1 MVVRYAFGMKKDS
14 PIFILLDGNALIHR
28 AYHALPPLTSKSG
41 ELVNAVYG
49 VALTLL
55 SVLEKF
61 HPEYIAASFDLA
73 GPTFRHEK
81 FADYKATRVKA
92 PDELYAQIPRVK
104 ELVRAFN
111 IPIYEQQGFEADDC
125 VGTLARQATEN
136 DSDIQTII
144 VTGDNDALQ
153 LVNDR
158 VRVFALRKGV
168 KDTVLYDEAGV
179 VAKYGFSPRTLIEF
193 KGLRGDASDNIPGV
207 HGIGEKGAT
216 ELLKKFETLE
226 NVYAHL
232 DELSLSVRTKL
243 EAGRE
248 SAFLSRE
255 LGTIDTSAPVA
266 LDLDACRTRDFDR
279 SAVEALFRE
288 LGFFSLVKKIPG
300 SETSLSGDTNGAETK
315 KSTGNIL
322 TKQKD
327 RELFFDRC
335 HDAERIAFLI
345 LPEKGT
351 LFQTS
356 AFECDI
362 AFVRKEETESARI
375 SYDSESRKLFKEF
388 FESDVPKTTYDAKSA
403 MKILETVGIDLRGV
417 DFDCLL
423 AGYLLN
429 AGGSISLSALSLEY
443 LGRALSSDAD
453 ARAET
458 FFALREKLLEKM
470 KEIGKEQKEGKTV
483 FDVFSQIEMPLV
495 PILRGMERVGIRL
508 NGSILTT
515 LAREMEKEI
524 GEIQKEIFTLAGREF
539 NVSSPKQLSEVLFVE
554 LKIPTTNLKRTK
566 TNVSTA
572 SSELE
577 KLKKDFPIVSLVEE
591 YRERSKL
598 KNTYLD
604 VLPRLADARGR
615 IHTTFQ
621 QAVAATGRLSSSDPN
636 LQNIPIRSEWG
647 ERIRSAFVASPGKLL
662 VGADYSQIEL
672 RVAAHLS
679 GDTEMC
685 AAFGR
690 GEDIHRRTASLV
702 YDISPDNVTDEM
714 RRKAKAFNFGIIYGM
729 GSYGLSQS
737 AGMTRDES
745 ATFIQE
751 YLEHFSGIRKFME
764 DMKTFA
770 REKGYVETEL
780 GRRRFL
786 PEITSDNKQIA
797 AAAERMAI
805 NMPVQ
810 GLEADIVK
818 LAMIAADKLIREH
831 FSEKAVLL
839 LQIHD
844 ELIFEVEESVA
855 PVFAHEIKGVMESVY
870 TLCVPLVAEVS
881 VGKNWGEI

>member
-1 MVVRYAFGMKKDS
+1 MKET
-14 PIFILLDGNALIHR
+14 PTTLVILDGNALIHR

-55 SVLEKF
+55 SVLDRF
-61 HPEYIAASFDLA
+61 HPDYIAASFDLA

-81 FADYKATRVKA
+81 FTDYKATRVKA

-111 IPIYEQQGFEADDC
+111 IPIYEKEGFEADDC
-125 VGTLARQATEN
+125 VGTLVRQATEL
-136 DSDIQTII
+136 DAALRAII

-153 LVNDR
+153 LVSDR
-158 VRVFALRKGV
+158 VNVFALRKGV
-168 KDTVLYDEAGV
+168 KDTVLYDESGV
-179 VAKYGFSPRTLIEF
+179 VAKYGFLPKTLIEF

-207 HGIGEKGAT
+207 RGIGEKGAT
-216 ELLKKFETLE
+216 ELLKKYGTLE
-226 NVYAHL
+226 AIYEHL
-232 DELSLSVRTKL
+232 DDLSPSVRAKL
-243 EAGRE
+243 ESGSE
-248 SAFLSRE
+248 SAFLSRD
-255 LGTIDTSAPVA
+255 LGTIDTNAPIT
-266 LDLDACRTRDFDR
+266 LDLEACRMRDFDR
-279 SAVEALFRE
+279 KAVEEFFRE
-288 LGFFSLVKKIPG
+288 LGFFSLIKKIPG
-300 SETSLSGDTNGAETK
+300 NGTGSSEEGVDTGKA
-315 KSTGNIL
+315 SGNIL
-322 TKQKD
+322 AKQKE
-327 RELFFDRC
+327 RELFFEQC
-335 HDAERIAFLI
+335 ASAERVSFLI

-356 AFECDI
+356 VFACDI
-362 AFVRKEETESARI
+362 TFAKKNERGTARI
-375 SYDSESRKLFKEF
+375 VFDAESRKFFKTF
-388 FESDVPKTTYDAKSA
+388 FESVIPKTTYDAKAA
-403 MKILETVGIDLRGV
+403 MKILETVGIELRQV

-429 AGGSISLSALSLEY
+429 AGGMVSLSALAIEY
-443 LGRALSSDAD
+443 AGDVESADTEGSSALVH
-453 ARAET
+453 T
-458 FFALREKLLEKM
+458 LRERLLGKLR
-470 KEIGKEQKEGKTV
+470 EIAREQKAGKTIL
-483 FDVFSQIEMPLV
+483 DIFSRVEMPLIE
-495 PILRGMERVGIRL
+495 ILRGMERAGVRL

-515 LAREMEKEI
+515 LSKEMEKEI

-539 NVSSPKQLSEVLFVE
+539 NVGSPKQLSEMLFAE

-566 TNVSTA
+566 TGVSTA

-577 KLKKDFPIVSLVEE
+577 KLKDGYPIVALVEQ
-591 YRERSKL
+591 YRERTKL

-604 VLPRLADARGR
+604 VLPRLVDSESRL
-615 IHTTFQ
+615 HTTFG
-621 QAVAATGRLSSSDPN
+621 QATAATGRLSSADPN

-647 ERIRSAFVASPGKLL
+647 ERIRSAFVASPGMLL

-679 GDTEMC
+679 NDAEMC
-685 AAFGR
+685 AAFRR

-702 YDISPDNVTDEM
+702 YDVSPESVTDEM

-737 AGMTRDES
+737 AGMTRDE
-745 ATFIQE
+745 AGKFIEE
-751 YLEHFSGIRKFME
+751 YLDHFSGIRTFME
-764 DMKTFA
+764 SMKAFA
-770 REKGYVETEL
+770 LEKGYVETEL

-786 PEITSDNKQIA
+786 PEIASDNRQVVA
-797 AAAERMAI
+797 SAERMAI

-818 LAMIAADKLIREH
+818 LAMIAVDAFIRDR
-831 FSEKAVLL
+831 FAGKATLL

-855 PVFAHEIKGVMESVY
+855 PVFAHEIKVVMESAY
-870 TLCVPLVAEVS
+870 TLRVPLVADVS
-881 VGKNWGEI
+881 IGKNWGEI

>member
-1 MVVRYAFGMKKDS
+1 MLLRMDGTKKL
-14 PIFILLDGNALIHR
+14 ILLDGNALIHR
-28 AYHALPPLTSKSG
+28 SYHALPPLTSKSG

-61 HPEYIAASFDLA
+61 KPEYIAASFDLS

-111 IPIYEQQGFEADDC
+111 IPIYEKEGYEADDC
-125 VGTLARQATEN
+125 VGTLARQATEK
-136 DSDIQTII
+136 DLDIQTII

-158 VRVFALRKGV
+158 VGVFSLRKGV
-168 KDTVLYDEAGV
+168 KDTVLYDETGV

-216 ELLKKFETLE
+216 DLLKKYGTLE
-226 NVYAHL
+226 NIYAHL
-232 DELSLSVRTKL
+232 EELSLSVRTKL
-243 EAGRE
+243 ESGRE

-255 LGTIDTSAPVA
+255 LGTIDTAAPVA
-266 LDLDACRTRDFDR
+266 LDLEACRARDFDR
-279 SAVEALFRE
+279 IAVEALFRE

-300 SETSLSGDTNGAETK
+300 HEMSTTDGALGAK
-315 KSTGNIL
+315 KSDGNLL
-322 TKQKD
+322 TKHKD
-327 RELFFDRC
+327 RELFFERC
-335 HDAERIAFLI
+335 AGAERVAFLM

-362 AFVRKEETESARI
+362 AFIRKGETECARI
-375 SYDSESRKLFKEF
+375 SFDAESRKLFAEF
-388 FESDVPKTTYDAKSA
+388 FVSALPKTTYDAKAA
-403 MKILETVGIDLRGV
+403 MKILETVGIELRGV

-429 AGGSISLSALSLEY
+429 AGGSVSLSELSLEY
-443 LGRALSSDAD
+443 LGETPASDANVGVK
-453 ARAET
+453 AL
-458 FFALREKLLEKM
+458 FGLREKLVEKM
-470 KEIGKEQKEGKTV
+470 KEIGKEQKEGKTI
-483 FDVFSQIEMPLV
+483 FDVFSDIEMPLV
-495 PILRGMERVGIRL
+495 SVLRAMEQVGIRL
-508 NGSILTT
+508 DGSILTR
-515 LAREMEKEI
+515 LSKEMEREI
-524 GEIQKEIFTLAGREF
+524 DDIQREIFTLAGREF
-539 NVSSPKQLSEVLFVE
+539 NVSSPKQLSEILFID
-554 LKIPTTNLKRTK
+554 LKIPTTNVKKTK
-566 TNVSTA
+566 TGLSTA

-577 KLKKDFPIVSLVEE
+577 KLKKEYPIVALVER
-591 YRERSKL
+591 YRERTKL

-604 VLPRLADARGR
+604 VLPRLVDADSRL
-615 IHTTFQ
+615 HTTFQ
-621 QAVAATGRLSSSDPN
+621 QATTATGRLSSSDPN

-647 ERIRSAFVASPGKLL
+647 ERIRSAFLASPGMLL
-662 VGADYSQIEL
+662 VGVDYSQIEL

-679 GDTEMC
+679 GDSEMC
-685 AAFGR
+685 AAFAR

-702 YDISPDNVTDEM
+702 YDIAPDNVTDEM

-729 GSYGLSQS
+729 GSFGLSQS
-737 AGMTRDES
+737 TGMTREES
-745 ATFIQE
+745 AKFIQE

-770 REKGYVETEL
+770 KEKGFVETEL
-780 GRRRFL
+780 GRRRYL
-786 PEITSDNKQIA
+786 PDITSNNAQVA
-797 AAAERMAI
+797 ASAERMAI

-818 LAMIAADKLIREH
+818 LSMIAVEKFIREN
-831 FSEKAVLL
+831 FAGKAKLL

-855 PVFAHEIKGVMESVY
+855 PIFAHEVKGVMESVY
-870 TLCVPLVAEVS
+870 PLRVPLIAEVS

>member
-1 MVVRYAFGMKKDS
+1 MTHKK
-14 PIFILLDGNALIHR
+14 ILILLDGNALVHR
-28 AYHALPPLTSKSG
+28 SYHALPPLTSKSG

-92 PDELYAQIPRVK
+92 PDELYAQLPRVK

-111 IPIYEQQGFEADDC
+111 IPIYEKEGFEADDC
-125 VGTLARQATEN
+125 VGTLARQASEN
-136 DSDIQTII
+136 DSEIQTII

-158 VRVFALRKGV
+158 VKVFALRKGV

-179 VAKYGFSPRTLIEF
+179 VAKYGFSPKTLIEF

-207 HGIGEKGAT
+207 SGIGEKGAT
-216 ELLKKFETLE
+216 DLLKKYETIE
-226 NVYAHL
+226 EVYAHL
-232 DELSLSVRTKL
+232 DELLPALRKKL

-255 LGTIDTSAPVA
+255 LGTIDRNVPVSI
-266 LDLDACRTRDFDR
+266 DLEACRARSFDR
-279 SAVEALFRE
+279 GAVETLFRE
-288 LGFFSLVKKIPG
+288 LGFFSLIKKIPEREDV
-300 SETSLSGDTNGAETK
+300 SEGGANGEK
-315 KSTGNIL
+315 KSMKILL
-322 TKQKD
+322 TKRKD

-335 HDAERIAFLI
+335 KKARRISFLV

-362 AFVRKEETESARI
+362 SFQIEAEVETARVAFDA
-375 SYDSESRKLFKEF
+375 ESRAFFKEF
-388 FESDVPKTTYDAKSA
+388 FESVLPKTTYDAKTA
-403 MKILETVGIDLRGV
+403 MKTLETAGIVLRGV
-417 DFDCLL
+417 DFDCLI

-429 AGGSISLSALSLEY
+429 AGGTISLPALLLEY
-443 LGRALSSDAD
+443 LDAAFSSEQESSSSALFD
-453 ARAET
+453 
-458 FFALREKLLEKM
+458 LRSNLLKKMDEISLKQKPEKTLR
-470 KEIGKEQKEGKTV
+470 
-483 FDVFSQIEMPLV
+483 DVFEKIEMPLLG
-495 PILRGMERVGIRL
+495 ILRGMERVGVRL
-508 NGSILTT
+508 NGSILTK
-515 LAREMEKEI
+515 LAREMEREI
-524 GEIQKEIFTLAGREF
+524 ADIEQRIFALSGREF

-554 LKIPTTNLKRTK
+554 LKIPTNNMKRTK
-566 TNVSTA
+566 TGISTA

-577 KLKKDFPIVSLVEE
+577 KLKREYPIVALVEE
-591 YRERSKL
+591 YRERFKL
-598 KNTYLD
+598 KTTYLD
-604 VLPRLADARGR
+604 VLPRLVDSQSRL
-615 IHTTFQ
+615 HTTFHQ
-621 QAVAATGRLSSSDPN
+621 TVAATGRLSSSDPN
-636 LQNIPIRSEWG
+636 VQNIPIRSEWG
-647 ERIRSAFVASPGKLL
+647 ERIRSAFEASPGTLL

-672 RVAAHLS
+672 RVAAHLAK
-679 GDTEMC
+679 DAEMC
-685 AAFGR
+685 AAFVR

-702 YDISPDNVTDEM
+702 YHVAPEAVTDEM

-729 GSYGLSQS
+729 GSFGLSQS
-737 AGMTRDES
+737 ADMSRDE
-745 ATFIQE
+745 AAVFIRE
-751 YLEHFSGIRKFME
+751 YLEHFSGIKKFMV
-764 DMKTFA
+764 DMKAFA
-770 REKGYVETEL
+770 LEKNFVETEL

-786 PEITSDNKQIA
+786 PEIGSDNRQVA
-797 AAAERMAI
+797 ASAERMAI

-818 LAMIAADKLIREH
+818 LAMLAADQCIRER
-831 FSEKAVLL
+831 FVGKATML

-855 PVFAHEIKGVMESVY
+855 PVFANEIKGVMESVY
-870 TLCVPLVAEVS
+870 SLRVPLIVEVS

>member
-1 MVVRYAFGMKKDS
+1 MRYAFGMKETT
-14 PIFILLDGNALIHR
+14 PTLVILDGNALIHR

-41 ELVNAVYG
+41 ELVNSVYG

-104 ELVRAFN
+104 ELMRAFN
-111 IPIYEQQGFEADDC
+111 IPIYEKEGFEADDC
-125 VGTLARQATEN
+125 VGTLAQQATQQ
-136 DSDIQTII
+136 DVALRTII

-153 LVNDR
+153 LVSDCVN
-158 VRVFALRKGV
+158 VFALRKGV

-193 KGLRGDASDNIPGV
+193 KGLRGDTSDNIPGV
-207 HGIGEKGAT
+207 RGIGEKGAT
-216 ELLKKFETLE
+216 ELLKKYGTLDVIYE
-226 NVYAHL
+226 HL
-232 DELSLSVRTKL
+232 DEISPSVRAKL
-243 EAGRE
+243 ESGRE

-255 LGTIDTSAPVA
+255 LGTIDTNAPVT
-266 LDLDACRTRDFDR
+266 LDLEACRVRDFDR
-279 SAVEALFRE
+279 KVVETFFRE

-300 SETSLSGDTNGAETK
+300 NGTGSSEEDVDTKNAFGK
-315 KSTGNIL
+315 IL
-322 TKQKD
+322 TKQKE
-327 RELFFDRC
+327 RELFFEQCASADR
-335 HDAERIAFLI
+335 ITFLI

-356 AFECDI
+356 AFACDI
-362 AFVRKEETESARI
+362 TFAKKGERGSARVVF
-375 SYDSESRKLFKEF
+375 DAESRKFFKGF
-388 FESDVPKTTYDAKSA
+388 FESVIPKTTYDAKAA
-403 MKILETVGIDLRGV
+403 MKILETVGIELRNV

-429 AGGSISLSALSLEY
+429 AGGTVSLSALAIEY
-443 LGRALSSDAD
+443 AGDAGSTENEGSSALVQ
-453 ARAET
+453 T
-458 FFALREKLLEKM
+458 LREKLLEKLQ
-470 KEIGKEQKEGKTV
+470 EIAREQKKGKTIL
-483 FDVFSQIEMPLV
+483 DIFSQVEMPLIV
-495 PILRGMERVGIRL
+495 ILRKMERAGIQL

-515 LAREMEKEI
+515 LSKEMEKEV
-524 GEIQKEIFTLAGREF
+524 GNIQKEIFTLAGREF
-539 NVSSPKQLSEVLFVE
+539 NVGSPKQLSEMLFVE

-566 TNVSTA
+566 TNISTA

-577 KLKKDFPIVSLVEE
+577 KLKDEYPIVALVEQ
-591 YRERSKL
+591 YRERTKL

-604 VLPRLADARGR
+604 VLPRLVDSESRL
-615 IHTTFQ
+615 HTTFG
-621 QAVAATGRLSSSDPN
+621 QATAATGRLSSTEPN

-647 ERIRSAFVASPGKLL
+647 QWIRSAFVASSGRLL

-679 GDTEMC
+679 NDAEMC
-685 AAFGR
+685 AAFRR

-702 YDISPDNVTDEM
+702 YGVSPESVTDDM

-729 GSYGLSQS
+729 GAYGLSQS
-737 AGMTRDES
+737 AGMTREE
-745 ATFIQE
+745 AGKFIEE
-751 YLEHFSGIRKFME
+751 YLEHFSGIRAFME
-764 DMKTFA
+764 LMKKFA
-770 REKGYVETEL
+770 MKKGYVETEL

-786 PEITSDNKQIA
+786 PEMASDNRQIVA
-797 AAAERMAI
+797 SAERMAI

-818 LAMIAADKLIREH
+818 LAMIAVDKFIQER
-831 FSEKAVLL
+831 FRGKSTLL

-855 PVFAHEIKGVMESVY
+855 PVFAHEVKEVMESVY
-870 TLCVPLVAEVS
+870 ALSVPLIADVS